1 MEFQNIKE
9 WLDLNISI
17 RRQLIE
23 TENLNEQVQLCRP
36 NKENTLHVYKG
47 IDILADVV
55 GAELLLREDLEDEE
69 YPYYHYFMYDGFEVF
84 QMSRERLV

>member
-9 WLDLNISI
+9 WLDLHISI

-23 TENLNEQVQLCRP
+23 AEHLNELCRP

-84 QMSRERLV
+84 QIGRERLV